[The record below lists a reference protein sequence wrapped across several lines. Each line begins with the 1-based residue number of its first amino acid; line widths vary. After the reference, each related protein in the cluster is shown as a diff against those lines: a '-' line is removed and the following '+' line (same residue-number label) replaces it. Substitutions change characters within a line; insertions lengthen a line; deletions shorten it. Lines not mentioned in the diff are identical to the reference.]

1 MPFKM
6 TGKSPLTKALVG
18 KQGKLPENLKAAI
31 KAAPG
36 PSPATMVSPL

>member
-31 KAAPG
+31 KAA
-36 PSPATMVSPL
+36 LEQLE